1 MKAIKLQMSSMYGTV
16 GNIDVY
22 RMALEDN
29 LPNIDTA
36 QTMNAGTTGM
46 VRVNAYMDQIKSGKM
61 GYMAAVKNIRT
72 LIESGISEGDL
83 KTWANM
89 ITDPKKVSKSMMLP
103 FRFVDAWKAVEGLA
117 VDAFK
122 LKIVKGALEKA
133 FALSAGNTNI
143 AADGEKVAIL
153 LDESGSMGGMG
164 WGRDTEDKKQP
175 WYIGKTLAA
184 AMKVGMDEDKCLFY
198 TWADT
203 CTRRDVNDMSPFDFI
218 SNLTTRGG
226 GTDVSAPLQ
235 ELIRTKTNVD
245 KIIIFTDLQLYGGW
259 GRGMGDQI
267 NTYLKEYKRNVNPD
281 VKVLFWNLQG
291 YSGGAPIDL
300 EKVQDV
306 FEVAGFSDQMLK
318 VIPRLW
324 SDKNF
329 LIKEINAVEL

>member
-1 MKAIKLQMSSMYGTV
+1 MKVVKLQMSSMYGTMDV
-16 GNIDVY
+16 DVY

-29 LPNIDTA
+29 LPNISTA
-36 QTMNAGTTGM
+36 QTINAGKTGKA
-46 VRVNAYMDQIKSGKM
+46 RVDAYMTDIKSGKA
-61 GYMAAVKNIRT
+61 GYMACLKNIRT
-72 LIESGISEGDL
+72 LIESGISEKDL
-83 KTWANM
+83 KVWANM

-103 FRFVDAWKAVEGLA
+103 FRFVDAWSAVEGLA

-143 AADGEKVAIL
+143 AGDGEKVAIL
-153 LDESGSMGGMG
+153 LDESGSMGGSM
-164 WGRDTEDKKQP
+164 WSRRDENKKDP

-184 AMKVGMDEDKCLFY
+184 SMKVGMDEDSCLFY

-203 CTRRDVNDMSPFDFI
+203 CTRRDIGNMSPFDFI
-218 SNLTTRGG
+218 RNLNTRGG
-226 GTDVSAPLQ
+226 GTDVAAPLK
-235 ELIRTKTNVD
+235 ELIRTKTYVNKV
-245 KIIIFTDLQLYGGW
+245 IIFTDMQLYGGW
-259 GRGMGDQI
+259 SRVGDQLK
-267 NTYLKEYKRNVNPD
+267 NYLNEYKRNVNPD
-281 VKVLFWNLQG
+281 VKVLFWNLSG
-291 YSGGAPIDL
+291 MSGGAPVDL

-306 FEVAGFSDQMLK
+306 MEVAGFSDQMLK